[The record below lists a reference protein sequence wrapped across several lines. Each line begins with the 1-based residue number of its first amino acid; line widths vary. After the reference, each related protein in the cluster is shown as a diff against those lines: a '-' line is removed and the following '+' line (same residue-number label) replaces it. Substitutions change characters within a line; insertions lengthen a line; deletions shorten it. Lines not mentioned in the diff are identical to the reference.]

1 MLFSTSL
8 LALVGVA
15 DEPQSSPRKLQ
26 IVNTKRESVI
36 CDLLFP
42 SSILAVKL
50 NRRTL
55 VIVLETEIYIYDV
68 SNLRLMHVIET
79 TPNPDAIVALSPSSD
94 PSYLAYPSPV
104 PSPNATGLS
113 PQPSAPGTSPGSVP
127 PSTSTP
133 SSASP
138 SAGPSSSSG
147 SSHSGDV
154 LLFSTTTLTVANV
167 IRAHKSPLS
176 FLALSPASPTSSG
189 QQLLATAS
197 DKGTVIRVWSV
208 PGAQKLYQFRRG
220 TREARIYSMSFNA
233 VSSLLAVSSAHDT
246 VHVFKLGATGSAGA
260 GSGGG
265 GGGGVQS
272 PAPSEDGSVDGGYEA
287 FIDKKR
293 GSSMGS
299 SLQRRV
305 NNYSKALTTSVGGY
319 LPKPFTE
326 MWEPSRDFAFL
337 RLPSGGARSIV
348 GLSGTMPHVMVISS
362 DGFFYLYS
370 IDLEN
375 GGECSLLKQYS
386 LLDSADESMS
396 ITTE

>member
-1 MLFSTSL
+1 
-8 LALVGVA
+8 
-15 DEPQSSPRKLQ
+15 
-26 IVNTKRESVI
+26 
-36 CDLLFP
+36 
-42 SSILAVKL
+42 
-50 NRRTL
+50 
-55 VIVLETEIYIYDV
+55 
-68 SNLRLMHVIET
+68 
-79 TPNPDAIVALSPSSD
+79 
-94 PSYLAYPSPV
+94 
-104 PSPNATGLS
+104 
-113 PQPSAPGTSPGSVP
+113 
-127 PSTSTP
+127 
-133 SSASP
+133 
-138 SAGPSSSSG
+138 
-147 SSHSGDV
+147 
-154 LLFSTTTLTVANV
+154 
-167 IRAHKSPLS
+167 
-176 FLALSPASPTSSG
+176 
-189 QQLLATAS
+189 
-197 DKGTVIRVWSV
+197 
-208 PGAQKLYQFRRG
+208 
-220 TREARIYSMSFNA
+220 MSFNA

-260 GSGGG
+260 GSSG

-272 PAPSEDGSVDGGYEA
+272 PAASEDGSVDGGYEA

-293 GSSMGS
+293 GSSMSS

-305 NNYSKALTTSVGGY
+305 NTYSKALTTSVGGY